1 MRSIKFLLFSFLL
14 TTAFFSSQAEEKKS
28 SHEEKFNLVEFAMHH
43 ISDSYFWDFFTKPD
57 GEKARLELPRILW
70 NKQSSKLTVALSTS
84 NIISKGYI
92 KESDYNAEAKEGSLL
107 IPEAKIELDKIQQ
120 EFNTQ
125 TDSASKAKINLQLE
139 EEIGKYKPLDF
150 SITKNVLFI
159 FLVSGLILW
168 VFLSIAKRYKTK
180 PNSAPKGMQS
190 LFEPIILFI
199 RDDIV
204 KPNIP
209 HHYEKFLPYLLTVF
223 FFICF
228 LNLSGLIPFTANVT
242 GNITVTASLA
252 VLTFIITNFSAKGT
266 YWKHILWYPGIPVFI
281 KPIMLIVELI
291 SIFTK
296 PFALTIRLFA
306 NMTAGHMVII
316 SFISLIFIFGE
327 LGNLPAVGFFTSIF
341 SIIFALFIDLIEIF
355 IALLQAYIFTM
366 LSALFIGQAVEE
378 AH

>member
-1 MRSIKFLLFSFLL
+1 MRSIKFLLFFFILF
-14 TTAFFSSQAEEKKS
+14 TAAFSTSAEEKKAAE
-28 SHEEKFNLVEFAMHH
+28 EEKFNLVEFAMHH
-43 ISDSYFWDFFTKPD
+43 ISDSYFWDFYTKQNK
-57 GEKARLELPRILW
+57 EKARIELPRILW
-70 NKQSSKLTVALSTS
+70 NKNSGSLTMALTTKRALA
-84 NIISKGYI
+84 KGYVE
-92 KESDYNAEAKEGSLL
+92 ESDYDPEAKEGSLL
-107 IPEAKIELDKIQQ
+107 IPESKIELDKIKA
-120 EFNTQ
+120 EFESEK
-125 TDSASKAKINLQLE
+125 DSAAKAALVVRLE
-139 EEIGKYKPLDF
+139 EEIHKYKPIDF

-159 FLVSGLILW
+159 LIISCLLLI
-168 VFLSIAKRYKTK
+168 VFISIAKAYKTK
-180 PNSAPKGMQS
+180 PNTAPKGMQS
-190 LFEPIILFI
+190 LFEPIIVFI

-209 HHYEKFLPYLLTVF
+209 HHYNRYLPYLLTVF

-252 VLTFIITNFSAKGT
+252 LLTLLITNFSAKGT
-266 YWKHILWYPGIPVFI
+266 YWKHILWYPGIPVFV

-327 LGNLPAVGFFTSIF
+327 LGNLPAVGFFTSFF
-341 SIIFALFIDLIEIF
+341 SIIFALFIDCIEIF

>member
-1 MRSIKFLLFSFLL
+1 VFSVFNSGA
-14 TTAFFSSQAEEKKS
+14 TEKKVAS
-28 SHEEKFNLVEFAMHH
+28 EEKFNLVEFAMHH
-43 ISDSYFWDFFTKPD
+43 ISDSYFWDFFTKPG
-57 GEKARLELPRILW
+57 GEKARIELPRILW
-70 NKQSSKLTVALSTS
+70 NNQTHKLSLFLST
-84 NIISKGYI
+84 KRALAKDYI
-92 KESDYNAEAKEGSLL
+92 KESDYNPEAKEGSLL
-107 IPEAKIELDKIQQ
+107 IPESKIELNKIKS
-120 EFNTQ
+120 EL
-125 TDSASKAKINLQLE
+125 DSEKDSVTKTKLSLLLE
-139 EEIGKYKPLDF
+139 EKISKYKPFDF

-159 FLVSGLILW
+159 FIIAGLLLW
-168 VFLSIAKRYKTK
+168 VFISIAKKYKAN

-190 LFEPIILFI
+190 VFEPVIIFI

-209 HHYEKFLPYLLTVF
+209 HHYERFLPYLLTVF

-228 LNLSGLIPFTANVT
+228 LNLSGLVPFTANVT

-252 VLTFIITNFSAKGT
+252 LLTLIITNFSARGT
-266 YWKHILWYPGIPVFI
+266 YWKHILWYPGIPVFV

-316 SFISLIFIFGE
+316 SFISLIFIFGQ
-327 LGNLPAVGFFTSIF
+327 LGNMPALGFFTSVF

-366 LSALFIGQAVEE
+366 LSSLFIGQAVEE
-378 AH
+378 EH

>member
-1 MRSIKFLLFSFLL
+1 MRSIKFLLVLIILSVF
-14 TTAFFSSQAEEKKS
+14 FFSSKAEEKKS

-43 ISDSYFWDFFTKPD
+43 ISDSYFWDFFTKPS
-57 GEKARLELPRILW
+57 GEKARIELPRIEI
-70 NKQSSKLTVALSTS
+70 NKKTGKLTAARSTS
-84 NIISKGYI
+84 RILLKGYI
-92 KESDYNAEAKEGSLL
+92 RETDYNPEAKEGSLL
-107 IPEAKIELDKIQQ
+107 IPEAKPELDKLKS
-120 EFNTQ
+120 ELDATQ
-125 TDSASKAKINLQLE
+125 DSASKAKISLLLE
-139 EEIGKYKPLDF
+139 ENIQKFKPLDI

-159 FLVSGLILW
+159 FIISGLMLW
-168 VFLSIAKRYKTK
+168 IFITIANRYKAH
-180 PNSAPKGMQS
+180 PNTAPKGIQS
-190 LFEPIILFI
+190 VFEPIIVFI

-209 HHYEKFLPYLLTVF
+209 HHYERFMPYLLNVF

-228 LNLSGLIPFTANVT
+228 LNLSGLVPFTANVT

-252 VLTFIITNFSAKGT
+252 LLTLIITNFSAKGT
-266 YWKHILWYPGIPVFI
+266 YWKHILWYPGIPVFV

-316 SFISLIFIFGE
+316 SFISLIFIFGQ

>member
-139 EEIGKYKPLDF
+139 EEIDKYKPLDF

>member
-1 MRSIKFLLFSFLL
+1 MRPIKIFLLFFILFS
-14 TTAFFSSQAEEKKS
+14 AVFSSFASEKKS
-28 SHEEKFNLVEFAMHH
+28 GKEEKFNLVEFAMHH
-43 ISDSYFWDFFTKPD
+43 ISDSYFWDFFTKPS
-57 GEKARLELPRILW
+57 GKKARIELPRILW
-70 NKQSSKLTVALSTS
+70 NKQTSGLTVALTTTRALK
-84 NIISKGYI
+84 KGYI
-92 KESDYNAEAKEGSLL
+92 EESDYNPEAKEGSLL
-107 IPEAKIELDKIQQ
+107 IPEAKIELDKIKS
-120 EFNTQ
+120 ELETEK
-125 TDSASKAKINLQLE
+125 DSATQAKLMIKLE
-139 EEIGKYKPLDF
+139 EETDKYKPFDL

-159 FLVSGLILW
+159 FIISVLLLW
-168 VFLSIAKRYKTK
+168 VFISIAKTYKAK

-190 LFEPIILFI
+190 LFEPVILFI

-209 HHYEKFLPYLLTVF
+209 HHYNTYLPYLLTVF

-228 LNLSGLIPFTANVT
+228 LNLSGLVPFTANVT

-252 VLTFIITNFSAKGT
+252 LLTLLITNFSAKGT
-266 YWKHILWYPGIPVFI
+266 YWKHILWYPGIPVFV

-327 LGNLPAVGFFTSIF
+327 LGNLPALGFFTSVF

-366 LSALFIGQAVEE
+366 LSSLFIGQAVEE

>member
-1 MRSIKFLLFSFLL
+1 M
-14 TTAFFSSQAEEKKS
+14 
-28 SHEEKFNLVEFAMHH
+28 
-43 ISDSYFWDFFTKPD
+43 
-57 GEKARLELPRILW
+57 AR
-70 NKQSSKLTVALSTS
+70 
-84 NIISKGYI
+84 
-92 KESDYNAEAKEGSLL
+92 
-107 IPEAKIELDKIQQ
+107 
-120 EFNTQ
+120 
-125 TDSASKAKINLQLE
+125 
-139 EEIGKYKPLDF
+139 
-150 SITKNVLFI
+150 
-159 FLVSGLILW
+159 
-168 VFLSIAKRYKTK
+168 RYKTN

-190 LFEPIILFI
+190 VFEPIIVFI

-209 HHYEKFLPYLLTVF
+209 HHYNRFLPYLLTVF

-242 GNITVTASLA
+242 GNITVTATLA
-252 VLTFIITNFSAKGT
+252 FLTLIITNFSAKGT
-266 YWKHILWYPGIPVFI
+266 YWKHILWYPGIPVFV
-281 KPIMLIVELI
+281 KPIMLIVEII

-327 LGNLPAVGFFTSIF
+327 LGDKVAVGFFTSFF